1 MSPPAI
7 DQTSTIAVKAIIN
20 SREFRSHMVVAPV
33 QSPLV
38 CPNAVPQS
46 AAAPAVELTTVAVIM
61 RAVGCEERRRPG
73 TPGKLR
79 LDTLFSISSLGTL
92 ILSAS
97 ASTDR
102 AAVSVGGHAKADNL
116 DAPPG

>member
-1 MSPPAI
+1 M
-7 DQTSTIAVKAIIN
+7 
-20 SREFRSHMVVAPV
+20 
-33 QSPLV
+33 
-38 CPNAVPQS
+38 PQS
-46 AAAPAVELTTVAVIM
+46 TAAPAVELTTVAVIM
-61 RAVGCEERRRPG
+61 RAVGCEERRALAVSLAETLR
-73 TPGKLR
+73 KLR
-79 LDTLFSISSLGTL
+79 LATLFNISSLGTL